1 LNPPDRSAVPNHIAI
16 IMDGNGRWAESRGL
30 SRHEGHRAGVENI
43 RRVVEA
49 ATKAGV
55 RYLTLYAFST
65 ENWGRPEGEVSGL
78 LEILGEV
85 LIHETPLLH
94 EQGVQIRHLG
104 SLDELPAHL
113 QQGVSAALALTQ
125 GNDRLVLSIAYNYG
139 GRAEIVHAVRSM
151 ITEGLAPED
160 VTEERFGTY
169 LYTAGLPDPDIIV
182 RTAGEMRLSNYLI
195 WQAAYAEYW
204 STPAYWP
211 DFDAEHLGQAILD
224 YGRRKR
230 KFGGLLQEE

>member
-1 LNPPDRSAVPNHIAI
+1 MSSPDGPATPRHIAI

-49 ATKAGV
+49 AVEAGV

-65 ENWGRPEGEVSGL
+65 ENWTRPEGEVSGL

-104 SLDELPAHL
+104 SLDELPPHL
-113 QQGVSAALALTQ
+113 QQGVNVALGLTH
-125 GNDRLVLSIAYNYG
+125 GNDRLVLSVAYNYG
-139 GRAEIVHAVRSM
+139 GRAEILRAVRHM
-151 ITEGLAPED
+151 LAEGLAPEE
-160 VTEERFGTY
+160 VTEERFGSY
-169 LYTAGLPDPDIIV
+169 LYTAGLPDPDMIV

-211 DFDAEHLGQAILD
+211 DFGAEHLRQAILD